1 MKARLTAPV
10 VPSARRIAVMT
21 PALLATLLTAASC
34 SDRADSGSPNT
45 LAAWTLSDEPTV
57 IIGGAD
63 EREGYLL
70 HEVVDAIRLGD
81 GRIVVLNGSTLE
93 LKYYDPEGL
102 HLLDAGG
109 EGEGPGEFQWFW
121 GVTRLPGDSVL
132 VLSGT
137 GLTRFGPDGRYA
149 GSIAFEP
156 PPPGECRWS
165 IEGGQHPLADGSILA
180 VFNVYVGIYG
190 NWRCSIPSESQP
202 PALVGRFIPATGAFD
217 TIAEL
222 PGVEESYGDTRYAH
236 PRNLVYAIADDGV
249 YLGDTGSGTVLAMT
263 MSGDTIATL
272 PVPFDPVAVPADAR
286 EATGSAR
293 GTIIYPDHYPRFAR
307 LVAGSGDRVWVM
319 AYPPLKEPVWHSD
332 VVIARQYR
340 RTEDG
345 GARWR
350 VMGRDGLVVAEVRTP
365 EGFFLLEVGDDH
377 VLGLHKDELDRESV
391 RLYRLI
397 R

>member
-34 SDRADSGSPNT
+34 GDRADSGSPDSIAT
-45 LAAWTLSDEPTV
+45 WTLSDEPTV

-81 GRIVVLNGSTLE
+81 GPIVVLNGSTLE

-190 NWRCSIPSESQP
+190 NWRCPIPSESQP

-319 AYPPLKEPVWHSD
+319 AYPPLKEPVRHSD
-332 VVIARQYR
+332 VAIARQYR

>member
-1 MKARLTAPV
+1 MKAPPNAPPAPPAHRTV
-10 VPSARRIAVMT
+10 VMT
-21 PALLATLLTAASC
+21 VALLGILLTAASC
-34 SDRADSGSPNT
+34 GERADTGALDT
-45 LAAWTLSDEPTV
+45 LASWTLSDEPAV

-70 HEVVDAIRLGD
+70 HEVVGATRLGD
-81 GRIVVLNGSTLE
+81 GRIVILNGGTLE
-93 LKYYDPEGL
+93 LKYYDSEGA

-121 GVTRLPGDSVL
+121 GATRLPRDSIL

-137 GLTRFGPDGRYA
+137 GLARFGPDGRYA
-149 GSIAFEP
+149 GSLPFEP
-156 PPPGECRWS
+156 PPPGECRWT

-180 VFNVYVGIYG
+180 VFNVYVGVFRG
-190 NWRCSIPSESQP
+190 WRCPIPGEAQP
-202 PALVGRFIPATGAFD
+202 PALVGRFIPAIGAFD

-222 PGVEESYGDTRYAH
+222 PGVEQSYGGTRHAH

-249 YLGDTGSGTVLAMT
+249 YLGNTGSDTILVMD
-263 MSGDTIATL
+263 MSGDTIALL
-272 PVPFDPVAVPADAR
+272 PVPFELVAVPGDAR
-286 EATGSAR
+286 ATGS
-293 GTIIYPDHYPRFAR
+293 TNLTLIYPDHYPRFAR
-307 LVAGSGDRVWVM
+307 LVAVPGDRVWVM

-332 VVIARQYR
+332 MVNARLFR

-350 VMGRDGLVVAEVRTP
+350 VVGRDGLPIAEVRTP
-365 EGFFLLEVGDDH
+365 EGFFLLEVGDAH

-391 RLYRLI
+391 RLYRLT